1 MYLTDEGLD
10 LLRCAIVKQAAD
22 DYKKV
27 INGKKHHPKYGKYN
41 RNELE
46 EFFHSSWFE
55 MLVDI
60 DGDAIVKEI
69 KGRCEEVVE

>member
-1 MYLTDEGLD
+1 MYLTDEGID

-46 EFFHSSWFE
+46 EFFQSSWFE

-69 KGRCEEVVE
+69 KGRREEVVE